1 VATPSL
7 RNEPPIAVTIRAQP
21 DEAVAPPTSERLVIL
36 SIALGT
42 MLAPLNSTMIAVAL
56 PRIIQD
62 FHVRVSTAGWLVT
75 TYLIAMASLQP
86 VAGKLGDRLGR
97 RRLILGGLIYF
108 GIASLGATFATS
120 LPLLFFFRVQ
130 QAVAG
135 AIALP
140 NGTALVRDIVPLDR
154 RARSFGMIG
163 SATAFAAALGPPIG
177 GVLVQTL
184 GWRSIFFVNVP
195 LVLAAVLFG
204 WRAIPATRVERAR
217 RAFDVVGACL
227 LSGVLIGLT
236 VLLTLSRRADSALL
250 PALGGLALIG
260 LAAVFV
266 RYEARHSDPVLQPR
280 FFRVRSFAAANGAI
294 ALSNLAMYSTLLT
307 VPILLSRRGGWSS
320 AKVGAVLVMLSGAM
334 VVCSPLGGRLADRV
348 GRRWPTVIGLALLT
362 LGVLPLALAGGGIAI
377 PLLLGGLGIAGVG
390 LGLSS
395 AGMQTAAI
403 EAVGPREA
411 GVASGVFST
420 SRYFGSIVG
429 SSVLAGLLGAA
440 GGGGFRMVFVMVAAA
455 ALLSALVAL
464 ALRDRPEEVVASGQ

>member
-1 VATPSL
+1 
-7 RNEPPIAVTIRAQP
+7 
-21 DEAVAPPTSERLVIL
+21 
-36 SIALGT
+36 
-42 MLAPLNSTMIAVAL
+42 
-56 PRIIQD
+56 
-62 FHVRVSTAGWLVT
+62 
-75 TYLIAMASLQP
+75 
-86 VAGKLGDRLGR
+86 
-97 RRLILGGLIYF
+97 
-108 GIASLGATFATS
+108 
-120 LPLLFFFRVQ
+120 
-130 QAVAG
+130 
-135 AIALP
+135 
-140 NGTALVRDIVPLDR
+140 
-154 RARSFGMIG
+154 
-163 SATAFAAALGPPIG
+163 
-177 GVLVQTL
+177 
-184 GWRSIFFVNVP
+184 
-195 LVLAAVLFG
+195 VLFG